1 MMRNALPSFAL
12 FVMMLILSGCGDN
25 VWDELPS
32 PIASF
37 VSEYFPFGEV
47 DSFEESDRG
56 FVVKIKKGVSL
67 SFDRDCVWTDV
78 DGRGSIL
85 PQNFLYDK
93 LPPVLY
99 DYIESIE
106 HVNDV
111 YRVRRVPNEI
121 IVEFHDSKIVYD
133 AATTTITYPDAS
145 PSAWLP

>member
-1 MMRNALPSFAL
+1 MIRNALASFAL
-12 FVMMLILSGCGDN
+12 FILILMTSACGDN

-32 PIASF
+32 PIVSF

-47 DSFEESDRG
+47 DSFEETDHG
-56 FVVKIKKGVSL
+56 FYVKIKKGVSI
-67 SFDRDCVWTDV
+67 SFDRDYIWTDV

-93 LPPVLY
+93 LPSVLY

-111 YRVRRVPNEI
+111 YRVQRMPNEI
-121 IVEFHDSKIVYD
+121 VVEFHDSKIVYD
-133 AATTTITYPDAS
+133 ATTTTITYPDAS
-145 PSAWLP
+145 PSAWWP